1 MNIKDNKNCK
11 ITINDTQISTKSAD
25 EMFNELGYIKE
36 ERNKAVVY
44 IKHNKYLDKQI
55 GFNDETKQIM
65 IDTHYIELQ
74 EFNAIGKK
82 MQELGWI

>member
-1 MNIKDNKNCK
+1 MNIKNNKNCK

-25 EMFNELGYIKE
+25 EMFDELGYIKE

-82 MQELGWI
+82 MQELGWG